1 MSGISCH
8 LLEDGELR
16 DVRKVRL
23 ETLIKHRATVRASLG
38 EGCVIDRGIGEELER
53 RGNPKV
59 DS

>member
-8 LLEDGELR
+8 LMEDGELK
-16 DVRKVRL
+16 DVRNVRL
-23 ETLIKHRATVRASLG
+23 ETLIKHRATIRAALG
-38 EGCVIDRGIGEELER
+38 EGCVIDRGIAEELER